1 MKSLLK
7 MTLIGCA
14 IVLALTGCDDKKDNS
29 TVSQPATQTKVEAA
43 VTSNENQA
51 ESNTKT
57 VTDNNQVA
65 NVVSDTVANNDSS
78 EVIDANKDAYAL
90 GASLGNY
97 INNSLTSNN
106 ITLDNKIITD
116 GFSDALQGKSK
127 YTPEEINSMVTA
139 LDQRVQK
146 EITARNEAIKA
157 LNTEAGDKFR
167 AEFAKEKGVK
177 QTESGLLYQI
187 IDAGSAKHP
196 TKDDVVT
203 VQYTGTL
210 IDGQKFDSSYD
221 RQDPT
226 MFLLGQVIP
235 GWVEGIQLIGV
246 GGKIKLVIPP
256 NLAYGD
262 QSMPA
267 QPGYA
272 AITPGSTLVFEVE
285 LSDIYDDSKV
295 PQTYDEENTK

>member
-7 MTLIGCA
+7 MTLIGSA
-14 IVLALTGCDDKKDNS
+14 IVLALTGCDEKDNS
-29 TVSQPATQTKVEAA
+29 TISQPATQAAA
-43 VTSNENQA
+43 VTSNSNQTDNKTETVTNSSNQA
-51 ESNTKT
+51 TETASNTI
-57 VTDNNQVA
+57 
-65 NVVSDTVANNDSS
+65 ANNDNS
-78 EVIDANKDAYAL
+78 EVVDASKDAYAL
-90 GASLGNY
+90 GASLGSY
-97 INNSLTSNN
+97 IDSNLTNNNV
-106 ITLDNKIITD
+106 TLDKNIITT

-127 YTPEEINSMVTA
+127 YTTEEINNMVSA
-139 LDQRVQK
+139 LDQRIQK
-146 EITARNEAIKA
+146 EVAARNEALKA
-157 LNTEAGDKFR
+157 LNAEAGEKFR

-177 QTESGLLYQI
+177 QTESGILYQI
-187 IDAGSAKHP
+187 IDAGSDKHP

-210 IDGQKFDSSYD
+210 TDGQKFDSSYD
-221 RQDPT
+221 RGEPA

-235 GWVEGIQLIGV
+235 GWAEGVQLIGV
-246 GGKIKLVIPP
+246 GGKIKLVLPP
-256 NLAYGD
+256 DLAYGD

-295 PQTYDEENTK
+295 PQTYEEEEKTN